1 MDVEGTGNGNI
12 RSDAMQIL
20 LLEDDRETR
29 DYLVRGLTELGHR
42 VSAESEGKAALAR
55 TLAEAFDILILDRM
69 VPGLDGLTVLRLAR
83 EAGCRSPA
91 IILSAMAGIEDRVDG
106 LEGGADDYLI
116 KPFAF
121 AELAARLGALARR
134 PPPGDRTE
142 VQPMLRV
149 GEIEMDLIRRTV
161 RRGGHMIDL
170 QPREFSLLEHLLRN
184 PDRLV
189 TRTMLLDRVW
199 NFGFDPKTNIVETHM
214 SRLRTKLNAG
224 GGDNMILTIRGSGY
238 MVVSVAP

>member
-1 MDVEGTGNGNI
+1 MEGVSE
-12 RSDAMQIL
+12 RSDAMHIL

-29 DYLVRGLTELGHR
+29 DYLTRALQELGHQ
-42 VSAESEGKAALAR
+42 VVAVSEGKAALAR
-55 TLAEAFDILILDRM
+55 TLQEAFDVMILDRM
-69 VPGLDGLTVLRLAR
+69 VPGLDGLTVLTLAR
-83 EAGCRSPA
+83 QAGCQSPA
-91 IILSAMAGIEDRVDG
+91 IILSAMAGIEDRVAG

-134 PPPGDRTE
+134 PPPGDRQE
-142 VQPMLRV
+142 MAMLLTV
-149 GEIEMDLIRRTV
+149 GGIEMDLVRRTV
-161 RRGGHMIDL
+161 RRGGRTIDL
-170 QPREFSLLEHLLRN
+170 QPREFSLLEYLLRN

-214 SRLRTKLNAG
+214 SRLRAKLNDG
-224 GGDNMILTIRGSGY
+224 GADNLIRTIRGSGY
-238 MVVSVAP
+238 MIVTGEPAA